1 MQLLPTNQEAVRLP
15 FKPHLSSV
23 CQLTDSVLVLLD
35 HGPPT
40 MDVVAILI
48 FPCMNCSFLRVFLL
62 DSHSDSVVFVHLV
75 VGGSVL
81 CLYVTTI
88 CACEPPPHSVP
99 SIIAC
104 LPLRWQTKPTE
115 KKDLLC
121 VRGVKSGRR
130 AQCTAGITLCEGHH
144 PPRPNPSRCLRIRS
158 LYRTAP

>member
-88 CACEPPPHSVP
+88 CACEPPP
-99 SIIAC
+99 
-104 LPLRWQTKPTE
+104 PLCAIYNSMLTTTMANKTNRKE
-115 KKDLLC
+115 
-121 VRGVKSGRR
+121 GF
-130 AQCTAGITLCEGHH
+130 ALCE
-144 PPRPNPSRCLRIRS
+144 RC
-158 LYRTAP
+158 